1 MLQNFFNTPFK
12 PCLSYK
18 KVNNYTLEG
27 KNGKAGIARVLQPL
41 LSFFGFFFDI
51 VQPQPV
57 ETQVK
62 WVLVLQKEGVIG
74 LTPVKNSFFR
84 RVGRG

>member
-1 MLQNFFNTPFK
+1 MEKQ
-12 PCLSYK
+12 
-18 KVNNYTLEG
+18 
-27 KNGKAGIARVLQPL
+27 VLQEFCNPYFHSL
-41 LSFFGFFFDI
+41 VFFFDI